1 MTIGRDGAINFEAH
15 EAWQQYCADVG
26 RADPWVLIRN
36 LEDEYTIRTYNDKE
50 WRIEMNEP
58 NDEQKAR
65 MKDLLKYRDD
75 YMCERDVWEGQYIF
89 DNYGYAQAE
98 KYVNLNTR
106 FTENEPYS
114 IAVRQWFNNL
124 WPCASAEGQCAF
136 SCPVF
141 QTCPYKAQGIYKQE

>member
-1 MTIGRDGAINFEAH
+1 MNGTINFEAH
-15 EAWQQYCADVG
+15 EAWRQYCEDVG
-26 RADPWVLIRN
+26 RADPWKLIRD
-36 LEDEYTIRTYNDKE
+36 LEDEYIIHIYNDKE
-50 WRIEMNEP
+50 WYVKMNEP

-65 MKDLLKYRDD
+65 MKDLLKYRDE

-98 KYVNLNTR
+98 KYVNLHTR
-106 FTENEPYS
+106 YTENEPYS

-124 WPCASAEGQCAF
+124 RPCASTEGQCAF

-141 QTCPYKAQGIYKQE
+141 QTCPYKAQEVYKQK

>member
-1 MTIGRDGAINFEAH
+1 MIIGRDGAINFEAH

-58 NDEQKAR
+58 NDKQKAR

-114 IAVRQWFNNL
+114 IAIRQWFNNL
-124 WPCASAEGQCAF
+124 RPCASAEGQCAF

-141 QTCPYKAQGIYKQE
+141 QTCPYKAQGIYK